1 MVLLAV
7 AMLAIAATSTLSVLP
22 PLFIGSIIDGL
33 TQHNFASVMR
43 ELGLFAL
50 VTIAYGLTQMVD
62 GYATSVFRET
72 LACNLR
78 MELVKKLDRV
88 TFDALS
94 TRTPGEI
101 NTRVTTDVEAL
112 CVQFQYMLFPA
123 LLSACTLVATLLA
136 MARIDFRLAAV
147 ALAFALLTL
156 LPLRLAAPR
165 IGRVH
170 QHLAEANDEL
180 HDYLQEGAT
189 LGGLALVR
197 NQLAANSR
205 LERFKGI
212 IGRTLSLAIRQTI
225 VSEGTALA
233 SSLVNMLGPAA
244 MVAIGAYLVAQGRMT
259 VGSIVTI
266 LIYQSR
272 LSAPFNMLSSM
283 QVMFVTIGVA
293 VRRLLDVFDL
303 PEEPTGGAPFR
314 SGTLTLDRVSFLRNE
329 RYVLRDASLSIERG
343 EHVAVVGPSG
353 AGKSTLAALLLRFY
367 EPREGRISVAGT
379 DLRDLSLPSLR
390 SQVALVFQDA
400 LVFDTTLRENLTL
413 TNPNAE
419 DAEIAE
425 VLEICALTEVV
436 VRLPQGL
443 VTRLGQR
450 GFRLSGGER
459 QRLCLARALLQHPE
473 IMILDEALSG
483 VDVAVERSILGALRQ
498 RLRDRMLL
506 IITHRHTSV
515 ADFDRVVAIEDG
527 KVVPIYVGAHT

>member
-1 MVLLAV
+1 M
-7 AMLAIAATSTLSVLP
+7 
-22 PLFIGSIIDGL
+22 IDAL

-50 VTIAYGLTQMVD
+50 VTIAYGLTQIID

-78 MELVKKLDRV
+78 VELVKKLDRV

-101 NTRVTTDVEAL
+101 NNRVTGDIEAL
-112 CVQFQYMLFPA
+112 CVQFQYTLFPA
-123 LLSACTLVATLLA
+123 LLSICTLAATILA
-136 MARIDFRLAAV
+136 MARVDFRLAGV
-147 ALAFALLTL
+147 AIAFALLTL

-165 IGRVH
+165 IAKMH

-189 LGGLALVR
+189 LGGLALLR
-197 NQLAANSR
+197 NELAASSR

-212 IGRTLSLAIRQTI
+212 IGRTFSLAMGQTI
-225 VSEGTALA
+225 VSEGTTLA

-244 MVAIGAYLVAQGRMT
+244 TVAIGAYLVVHGRMT

-272 LSAPFNMLSSM
+272 LSAPFSMLSSM
-283 QVMFVTIGVA
+283 QVMFATIGVV

-314 SGTLTLDRVSFLRNE
+314 HGALTLDHVSFLRNE
-329 RYVLRDASLSIERG
+329 RYVLRDASLRIECG
-343 EHVAVVGPSG
+343 EHVALVGPSG

-390 SQVALVFQDA
+390 SHVALVFQEA
-400 LVFDTTLRENLTL
+400 LVFDTTLRENLTM
-413 TNPNAE
+413 TKPTAD

-425 VLEICALTEVV
+425 VLEVCALTEVV
-436 VRLPQGL
+436 ARLPKGCA
-443 VTRLGQR
+443 TRLGQR

-459 QRLCLARALLQHPE
+459 QRLCLARALLQHPD

-483 VDVAVERSILGALRQ
+483 VDVAAERSVLGALRV
-498 RLRDRMLL
+498 RLRDRTLL
-506 IITHRHTSV
+506 TITHRHTSV

-527 KVVPIYVGAHT
+527 KIVPIYVEAHT